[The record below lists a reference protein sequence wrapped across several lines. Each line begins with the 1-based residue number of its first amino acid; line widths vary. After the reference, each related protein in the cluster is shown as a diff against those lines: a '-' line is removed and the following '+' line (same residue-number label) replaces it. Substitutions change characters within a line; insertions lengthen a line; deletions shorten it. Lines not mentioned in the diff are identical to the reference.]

1 MGIDNNSNLQVIH
14 DPLHMHAQTENSV
27 TSFGHSHELQAK
39 SKSSGPSRIN
49 SKINTYRTYAQE
61 CPSFID
67 LNIHES
73 DDGEMSHYSG
83 YSGIAPFC
91 NSSELAYQSR
101 QDDFLAS
108 YQTIEPRVA
117 HRASTDSGYGSK
129 TGSVQL
135 TCVNFLQKSG
145 PRDDLRNGA
154 IQESTEQWMF
164 ESSILHTI
172 SCSENHRAIGFHF
185 ICCGSS
191 RLLELGKTAIHSPP
205 QKVYEFLCKSMQVV
219 AVRPCDLA
227 GNTFLHNLAITGAPW
242 AYFEGAF
249 AAGVDPCHRNAHGQ
263 TFAHVL
269 NVSKFQDNLVQCLSH
284 IQALGIDFN
293 LRDSS
298 GRTILHCLF
307 GQPISPQTVLELL
320 KITDCP
326 GRQLCLR
333 DVSGRTPYDILKETY
348 HRKASNN
355 PSWSITAPQSQIFRI
370 LQRIMDDGVLRLRD
384 DTCDLLRVTADPDD
398 SQSRLRSQYETVIEN
413 AEKGI
418 AIEAV
423 DGSNAFHSQA
433 GLMILHDAAAD
444 LGSLERFIALGIDT
458 NSYDAAGRSPLEATI
473 VQPRKYETELTTSEK
488 VSLLIDMGKANVHSR
503 NRLGHT
509 PLYSA
514 AIRGLDRT
522 VQALLIR
529 KSHVNIRANDGKSL
543 LDAVSE
549 TWNQAFLEYQSG
561 SRQYREAQCSHIE
574 ACKVLLERYGAVSNP
589 TPAQALGYPVFE
601 CPSSP

>member
-1 MGIDNNSNLQVIH
+1 MRIYYEKLRSWGISTSINRNQDISSHGSLLDSKGSVTSEASTVSKNQVPEHYEVTASESTCPPFADMTGHTILQQYIPSYPTNVVAGDEDQYVISYGPDGYQMGIDNNSNLQVIH

-49 SKINTYRTYAQE
+49 SKINTYRTFAQE

-145 PRDDLRNGA
+145 PRDDLRNVA

-249 AAGVDPCHRNAHGQ
+249 R
-263 TFAHVL
+263 
-269 NVSKFQDNLVQCLSH
+269 
-284 IQALGIDFN
+284 
-293 LRDSS
+293 
-298 GRTILHCLF
+298 
-307 GQPISPQTVLELL
+307 
-320 KITDCP
+320 
-326 GRQLCLR
+326 
-333 DVSGRTPYDILKETY
+333 
-348 HRKASNN
+348 
-355 PSWSITAPQSQIFRI
+355 SW
-370 LQRIMDDGVLRLRD
+370 
-384 DTCDLLRVTADPDD
+384 C
-398 SQSRLRSQYETVIEN
+398 
-413 AEKGI
+413 
-418 AIEAV
+418 
-423 DGSNAFHSQA
+423 
-433 GLMILHDAAAD
+433 
-444 LGSLERFIALGIDT
+444 
-458 NSYDAAGRSPLEATI
+458 
-473 VQPRKYETELTTSEK
+473 
-488 VSLLIDMGKANVHSR
+488 
-503 NRLGHT
+503 
-509 PLYSA
+509 
-514 AIRGLDRT
+514 
-522 VQALLIR
+522 
-529 KSHVNIRANDGKSL
+529 
-543 LDAVSE
+543 
-549 TWNQAFLEYQSG
+549 
-561 SRQYREAQCSHIE
+561 
-574 ACKVLLERYGAVSNP
+574 
-589 TPAQALGYPVFE
+589 
-601 CPSSP
+601 